1 MEINSASNPAYD
13 RSLDR
18 TAVARTSTPPAS
30 GSNNGAADDAV
41 EPSTK
46 VELSQDGKQAAAASK
61 EDTPAAAT
69 PSAGAQA
76 QAAAPKDAATAG
88 SDASDKDGS
97 GKETSSPVKSFA
109 YGAVGLVPPEQKKAE
124 KPDEYYNAGRIMV
137 AALTVGTLI
146 SLLV

>member
-13 RSLDR
+13 PSLDR

-30 GSNNGAADDAV
+30 GSNNGATDDAV

-61 EDTPAAAT
+61 DDTPAAAT
-69 PSAGAQA
+69 SAAGAQA
-76 QAAAPKDAATAG
+76 QTAAPKDAAEG
-88 SDASDKDGS
+88 SDAGDKDGS

-137 AALTVGTLI
+137 AAVTVGTLI